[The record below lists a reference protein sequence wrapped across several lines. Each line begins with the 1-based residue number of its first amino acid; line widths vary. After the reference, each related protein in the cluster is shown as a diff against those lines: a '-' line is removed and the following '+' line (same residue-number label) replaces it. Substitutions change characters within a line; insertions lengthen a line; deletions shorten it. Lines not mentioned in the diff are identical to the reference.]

1 MIKRLVALGALVGG
15 VAGTVAGVRLASRFS
30 EHQRA
35 AEVRLRS
42 GSRVAS
48 TSQGLVEYADVGAGP
63 AVLVSH
69 GSQGGYDQGLILAEI
84 LPNHRVIAVS
94 RPGYLRTPLSTGAS
108 LEQQGD
114 MFAALLD
121 ALGIEQAAIVGI
133 SAGGPPA
140 MHFAIR
146 HPERCRALVLLA
158 SGALPPPKLPAVLEA
173 FGSAVLGSDFAMWV
187 MTQLLFERLLRATG
201 GTPADFQRLKANP
214 KRYADVR
221 ALFSA
226 PLTSQRAAGQ
236 ANDIRLAATLPV
248 DGLGQIRAPTL
259 IVHGSADTLA
269 PLAGAT
275 HLAQRIPGARL
286 LVAQSA
292 GHMAFATHEAELVP
306 EVVRF
311 LEES

>member
-15 VAGTVAGVRLASRFS
+15 VAGTVAGARVASQFR

-42 GSRVAS
+42 GSRVAR
-48 TSQGLVEYADVGAGP
+48 TAQGLVEYADVGAGP

-69 GSQGGYDQGLILAEI
+69 GSLGGYDQGLMLAEI
-84 LPNHRVIAVS
+84 LPNHRVVAVS
-94 RPGYLRTPLSTGAS
+94 RPGYLRTPLSAGPG

-121 ALGIEQAAIVGI
+121 TLGIERAAVVGI

-146 HPERCRALVLLA
+146 HPDRCRALVLLA
-158 SGALPPPKLPAVLEA
+158 SGALPMPKPPAVLEA
-173 FGSAVLGSDFAMWV
+173 FGAVVLGSDFAVWA

-201 GTPADFQRLKANP
+201 GTPDGFERLKANP
-214 KRYADVR
+214 KRYADLR

-226 PLTSQRAAGQ
+226 PLASQRAPGQ

-248 DGLGQIRAPTL
+248 EGLGQIQAPTL
-259 IVHGSADTLA
+259 VVHGSADALA

-275 HLAQRIPGARL
+275 YLAQRIPGARL
-286 LVAQSA
+286 VVAQGG
-292 GHMAFATHEAELVP
+292 GHTAFATHEDELVP

-311 LEES
+311 LEG